1 MINFP
6 FFLYIWIL
14 CCFMS
19 LALHK
24 IDAFPEFHFQ
34 YRFFFHFW
42 ETKNSGFLCTI
53 TALNLNTTGSSFVFK
68 KRFSFN
74 KQFFASHDNI
84 YIKMSIT
91 EVILLDS
98 YFFLN
103 TVCKLQLWST
113 EFHFCHPLSFHLI
126 WVPFQT
132 KRYCKRIIYQFS
144 CNISVWN
151 F

>member
-1 MINFP
+1 MINFL

-91 EVILLDS
+91 EVILLDNYS
-98 YFFLN
+98 YDLQSFIFVTHCHFTWFGFLFKQKDIVKELF
-103 TVCKLQLWST
+103 TSLAVT
-113 EFHFCHPLSFHLI
+113 
-126 WVPFQT
+126 FQFET
-132 KRYCKRIIYQFS
+132 FKF
-144 CNISVWN
+144 
-151 F
+151 